1 MLTSKNMLNLAEKNV
16 KLATLITMHKAQG
29 LSLQSAL
36 IDAGPTTFGSGMTY
50 VALSRLTSLQGLHLI
65 DFDRSKIKCDRKAI
79 IEYNRLRRT
88 YLPYLGNLDSTH
100 EIMQAQKSRAKG
112 AENKYKLSDN
122 SDITETKEN
131 SEKFRKSKK
140 MRTEETEK
148 IVIPEA
154 MPTCTISS
162 IFTFCSVTSMSEEF
176 RRSTINRLSLPSCQ
190 PDNTRSTTTLAI
202 CQDIKNMIYRETNY
216 DITVAIH
223 KIIGDGNCL
232 FRALSLALTQSQS
245 HHELIRAYIVNHM
258 NDPALRNTM
267 EEIFVS
273 RSQNAIYS
281 YQEHVLQMAKV
292 GIWGTEH
299 EIVTAAQLLECSI
312 ICVSDYGGQMAMQ
325 QFAPHFPVECTEDCM
340 HETIYTVNKNDHYD
354 LASVC
359 ISDMEE

>member
-1 MLTSKNMLNLAEKNV
+1 MD
-16 KLATLITMHKAQG
+16 KAQG

-36 IDAGPTTFGSGMTY
+36 IDAGPTTFDSGMTK
-50 VALSRLTSLQGLHLI
+50 VALSCLTSLQGLHLI

-122 SDITETKEN
+122 KDIAETKEN

-176 RRSTINRLSLPSCQ
+176 RRSTINRLSSPSC
-190 PDNTRSTTTLAI
+190 
-202 CQDIKNMIYRETNY
+202 
-216 DITVAIH
+216 
-223 KIIGDGNCL
+223 
-232 FRALSLALTQSQS
+232 
-245 HHELIRAYIVNHM
+245 
-258 NDPALRNTM
+258 
-267 EEIFVS
+267 
-273 RSQNAIYS
+273 
-281 YQEHVLQMAKV
+281 
-292 GIWGTEH
+292 
-299 EIVTAAQLLECSI
+299 
-312 ICVSDYGGQMAMQ
+312 
-325 QFAPHFPVECTEDCM
+325 
-340 HETIYTVNKNDHYD
+340 
-354 LASVC
+354 
-359 ISDMEE
+359 